1 MINRREHGERSE
13 MALAIPKRKTKIKK
27 LGDLCGLGGKRK
39 MYQLENGQ

>member
-27 LGDLCGLGGKRK
+27 LGDLCGKRK